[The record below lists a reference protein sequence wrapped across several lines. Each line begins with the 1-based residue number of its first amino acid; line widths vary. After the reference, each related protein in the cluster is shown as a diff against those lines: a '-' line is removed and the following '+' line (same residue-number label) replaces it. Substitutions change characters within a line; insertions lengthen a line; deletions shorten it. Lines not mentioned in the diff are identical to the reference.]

1 MNNFYVLIY
10 LTRELK
16 ARYTPF
22 IFRRSLSPNKNI
34 WEAEISVHDKKSRLV
49 FSSHPS
55 DTALFTER
63 FRPMKKKNVTS
74 FFRSAEGQIVNDV
87 QLADNDR
94 VISFSLTDETQ
105 LVFQLFGNHPN
116 IFFVRNGIIEESF
129 KSPAKHI
136 GTALEEPRKSSPMKP
151 LDNSMNA
158 RQAILATD
166 SAFPRHLIQPVIKHY
181 GLRGKSPQ
189 QTRELTLRLQ
199 HEMLNHAEFR
209 VLEDGNICLI
219 PFDKLPVPN
228 LQVFNTAE
236 EAIRYAFYRTSGERR
251 LAARKSRIE
260 PSLEKTRNKL
270 SRSIKQLENS
280 GKALERSVKYE
291 QFGHLLMARAHEEVP
306 PGTSKVTVKNFYDEN
321 SPVEIVIQPEKTL
334 AENAGHYYRKSAA
347 AIKNAE
353 ESERRLRKSEKALK
367 EVFRL
372 EESFQNIQRV
382 YEFDDWMKAN
392 EKSMKDLG
400 ILSSE
405 AAQQSLPFRKIEADS
420 YEIWIGRN
428 SRSNDK
434 LTSMAHKEDIWL
446 HARGVSGSHV
456 VIRMNNN
463 KEFPPRKVL
472 LKAAAIAAWNSKAR
486 GSALA
491 PVIVTKKKYVSKP
504 KRAPAGSVRVQKESV
519 EMVEPKAYKSEIS

>member
-34 WEAEISVHDKKSRLV
+34 WEAEISVHEKKYRLV

-55 DTALFTER
+55 DTALFTDR

-94 VISFSLTDETQ
+94 VISFSLTDEMQ
-105 LVFQLFGNHPN
+105 LVFRLFGNHPN
-116 IFFVRNGIIEESF
+116 IFLVRNGMIEESF
-129 KSPAKHI
+129 KSPQKYI
-136 GTALEEPRKSSPMKP
+136 GNVLEEPRKSSHMKP
-151 LDNSMNA
+151 LDDSMNA
-158 RQAILATD
+158 KQAILATD

-181 GLRGKSPQ
+181 GLLEKSPEQ
-189 QTRELTLRLQ
+189 IREQTLRLRYA
-199 HEMLNHAEFR
+199 MLNHAEFR

-219 PFDKLPVPN
+219 PFDMLPLPN
-228 LQVFNTAE
+228 LQVFDTAE
-236 EAIRYAFYRTSGERR
+236 EAIRYAYYKTSGERR
-251 LAARKSRIE
+251 LTAKKSQIE
-260 PSLEKTRNKL
+260 PALEKAGNKL
-270 SRSIKQLENS
+270 NRSIKQLKNS
-280 GKALERSVKYE
+280 GKALERAEKYE
-291 QFGHLLMARAHEEVP
+291 QYGHLLMARAHEEAP

-321 SPVEIVIQPEKTL
+321 SPVDIAIQPDKTM
-334 AENAGHYYRKSAA
+334 AENASYYYRKSAA
-347 AIKNAE
+347 AIKSAE
-353 ESERRLRKSEKALK
+353 ESERRLLKSEKALK
-367 EVFRL
+367 DVLRL
-372 EESFQNIQRV
+372 ERSFQNIQRV

-392 EKSMKDLG
+392 EKSMKELG
-400 ILSSE
+400 ILSSGGS
-405 AAQQSLPFRKIEADS
+405 QPSLPFRKIEVDS
-420 YEIWIGRN
+420 YEIWVGRN
-428 SRSNDK
+428 ARSNDK

-463 KEFPPRKVL
+463 KEFPPRMVI

-486 GSALA
+486 GSAMV
-491 PVIVTKKKYVSKP
+491 PVIVTKKKYVTKP
-504 KRAPAGSVRVQKESV
+504 KGAPAGAVRVQKERV